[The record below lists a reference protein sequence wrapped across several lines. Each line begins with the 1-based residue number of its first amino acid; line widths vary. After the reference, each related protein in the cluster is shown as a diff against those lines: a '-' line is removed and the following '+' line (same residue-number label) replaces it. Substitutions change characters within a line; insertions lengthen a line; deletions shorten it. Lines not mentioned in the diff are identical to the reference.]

1 MDYSVKG
8 LVRQPRFLSILSI
21 LLTIISCCLFYYG
34 YPVSATVC
42 LICAI
47 LSINSLVSY
56 FKRLDVKFDYI
67 VSATMNG
74 DFSYKFPL
82 DNCSQH
88 ESEINRKLNLI
99 VDYLEKL
106 KDKTRNEE
114 RFIGEVIN
122 VVETGIIVADE
133 NGHVVQANRRAH
145 QLLSLPVITEIKQ
158 IPTTLSGVNIKVN
171 TVKIEDES
179 MDILTLTD
187 ISHVTQTAEV
197 DSWEKLNRVLTHEIM
212 NSLTPVNSIIDSLGN
227 CLKEDPELKDK
238 TELIQQIEVIKSS
251 NKTLMDFVRNF
262 RKIAVIPDP
271 VPHVIYLKP
280 FLQKIIT
287 LAKAF
292 EGGEDIAYKLV
303 VFPPDT
309 MLYTD
314 DNLLK
319 HVLVNII
326 KNGIEAGAHNI
337 FIEAE
342 IKEDESIEISISND
356 GAPVP
361 EKLVTQI
368 FTPFFTTKTKG
379 SGIGL
384 SLSRQIISRLGGTIT
399 LTPCQM
405 TRFIITL

>member
-1 MDYSVKG
+1 
-8 LVRQPRFLSILSI
+8 
-21 LLTIISCCLFYYG
+21 
-34 YPVSATVC
+34 
-42 LICAI
+42 
-47 LSINSLVSY
+47 
-56 FKRLDVKFDYI
+56 
-67 VSATMNG
+67 
-74 DFSYKFPL
+74 
-82 DNCSQH
+82 
-88 ESEINRKLNLI
+88 
-99 VDYLEKL
+99 
-106 KDKTRNEE
+106 
-114 RFIGEVIN
+114 
-122 VVETGIIVADE
+122 
-133 NGHVVQANRRAH
+133 
-145 QLLSLPVITEIKQ
+145 
-158 IPTTLSGVNIKVN
+158 
-171 TVKIEDES
+171 
-179 MDILTLTD
+179 
-187 ISHVTQTAEV
+187 
-197 DSWEKLNRVLTHEIM
+197 
-212 NSLTPVNSIIDSLGN
+212 
-227 CLKEDPELKDK
+227 
-238 TELIQQIEVIKSS
+238 
-251 NKTLMDFVRNF
+251 MDFVRNF

-314 DNLLK
+314 DNLLR

-384 SLSRQIISRLGGTIT
+384 SLSRQIISRLGGTLT
-399 LTPCQM
+399 LTPSQM

>member
-1 MDYSVKG
+1 MKG
-8 LVRQPRFLSILSI
+8 FVWHPRFLSVLSI
-21 LLTIISCCLFYYG
+21 LLTIISCYLFYIG
-34 YPVSATVC
+34 WPIIATLC
-42 LICAI
+42 LIAAI
-47 LSINSLVSY
+47 CSVNSLVGY
-56 FKRLDVKFDYI
+56 INRLDSNFDYI
-67 VSATMNG
+67 ISATMNG

-82 DNCSQH
+82 DNCSRQ
-88 ESEINRKLNLI
+88 ECEINRKLNLI
-99 VDYLEKL
+99 VEHLEKL

-122 VVETGIIVADE
+122 LVETGIIVADE

-145 QLLSLPVITEIKQ
+145 QLLSLPVLTEIKQ
-158 IPTTLSGVNIKVN
+158 IPNNLSGLNIKVN
-171 TVKIEDES
+171 TVKIEGET
-179 MDILTLTD
+179 MDIITLTD

-212 NSLTPVNSIIDSLGN
+212 NSLTPVNSIIDSLGT
-227 CLKEDPELKDK
+227 CLKEDSELKDK
-238 TELIQQIEVIKSS
+238 TELIQQIDVIKSS
-251 NKTLMDFVRNF
+251 NKTLMNFVRNF

-292 EGGEDIAYKLV
+292 EGGEEMVYKLM
-303 VFPPDT
+303 VFPPDI

-314 DNLLK
+314 DNLLR

-337 FIEAE
+337 YIEAN
-342 IKEDESIEISISND
+342 IREDENVEISISNN

-361 EKLVTQI
+361 EKIVEQI

-384 SLSRQIISRLGGTIT
+384 SLSRQIVSRLGGTLT
-399 LTPCQM
+399 LTPSPM
-405 TRFIITL
+405 TRFVITL